1 MTSLSTS
8 TTSSAQETVEREIR
22 FAVVIY
28 GGVSLAVYINGVVQ
42 EMLHMVRSTAVD
54 FDKLSRVEKV
64 YRRLAASVGAPQ
76 PADAGD
82 IKAAK
87 PLGGRPGRAS
97 LRPVPLS
104 TETTATAESEPPI
117 FTCFKVDILSGTSAG
132 GINAIYLAK
141 ALVNNQSLD
150 SLARMWITDADL
162 AQLLN
167 DRKVRPVY
175 LRQGSPNS
183 LLSSA
188 WMYLRLLTAF
198 HAMNTPASK
207 EDGSS
212 TSLVDDL
219 DLFCTTTDL
228 RGLPVEIALTDE
240 NVEEQRYR
248 NFYHFKRRKDS
259 QERCNHSL
267 TPEMDPFLAFAAR
280 CTSSFPIAFEPM
292 ELNDIVPVMAN
303 QAWLQDYVADSAHVG
318 PNADALRLFGPDIAA
333 LKGADKFADIC
344 SIYKNNALT
353 TMNFADRPFGD
364 GGYLDNKPF
373 TYAIQTMKRRH
384 ATLPVDRKLI
394 YIEPAPEKFSD
405 PQTSVK
411 GKKERPNAIE
421 NSLDALVELPRYET
435 IRQDI
440 ENVVQ
445 WNADIARL
453 RRVIDDINEKLD
465 EKEDAEGAQ
474 AGGDPSTHPAYW
486 RLRLSGAADQL
497 SARMAEAINLDP
509 SSAPGQALRSIAGAW
524 RVKYFGESIHAERRF
539 LDLFDFD
546 FCERAIRFLRQRLQQ
561 LPDAPADAR
570 LRKHEVLTNLAG
582 ITEHFLTLSGER
594 LPLDLAQW
602 SEAPLATECWSQY
615 LTFIVDPKAA
625 AQLLSA
631 SELRESWPFPGEPSS
646 RDLAEFFST
655 TYRGRDLRVGWLFDC
670 KHNSRILALGTTPDG
685 PPPVPVCFGSIVNHI
700 AEQLIRHYSCGR
712 LNYDP
717 SLTLPLDS
725 SQSSCLQD
733 FVGRLGPLFKLSGD
747 TGRSGWDRFVRQDFQ
762 VYPIVFG
769 TSLGEFETVDIF
781 RISPQETRAI
791 ADTAP
796 SGAGSSNPPLRGAS
810 LGDFGAFLD
819 RRWRLS
825 DMLRGRL
832 DGAERLITAV
842 LPDSDAATLEVRED
856 LIRQAQDAIALEWED
871 FQKQFS
877 VDVSAPSSASPALPT
892 EFEGRGATIAEKGQ
906 PRKLGSRPTAI
917 IRSVYRFGA
926 VDADP
931 HDILRELSRSTIIVG
946 KMLDGLASEYNVAG
960 KKLTGTIVGAGRVLW
975 GLVEVSVPDSILR
988 YLFRNWL
995 WIFALIGTVNVG
1007 IGFSIGAPAV
1017 WKIGILLVSLVFLAN
1032 FLSGLFRS
1040 YMSTGT
1046 FPRRVLKSATLMIFA
1061 SVLIGATCI
1070 CIYDRS
1076 EIANAVWRVVVF
1088 FRFAAHLVRSPLA
1101 ALHNNSR

>member
-1 MTSLSTS
+1 MTPLSSS
-8 TTSSAQETVEREIR
+8 TAPSTQETVEREIR

-54 FDKLSRVEKV
+54 FDKLSDVEKV
-64 YRRLAASVGAPQ
+64 YRRLAASVGSPQ
-76 PADAGD
+76 PAATGGA
-82 IKAAK
+82 KGAK
-87 PLGGRPGRAS
+87 PFGGRPGRAS
-97 LRPVPLS
+97 LRPASLS
-104 TETTATAESEPPI
+104 PNATAESEQSI

-141 ALVNNQSLD
+141 ALVNNQNID

-167 DRKVRPVY
+167 DSKVSPAY

-183 LLSSA
+183 LLSSG

-198 HAMNTPASK
+198 HAMNAPACK
-207 EDGSS
+207 AGSANI
-212 TSLVDDL
+212 SLVDDL

-259 QERCNHSL
+259 QERCDHSL

-280 CTSSFPIAFEPM
+280 CTSSFPVAFEPM
-292 ELNDIVPVMAN
+292 ELNDIVQVVAN
-303 QAWLQDYVADSAHVG
+303 QAWSQDYVADSAHG
-318 PNADALRLFGPDIAA
+318 APDADALRLFGPEIAA

-344 SIYKNNALT
+344 SIYKNHALT
-353 TMNFADRPFGD
+353 TMSFAGRPFGD

-373 TYAIQTMKRRH
+373 TYAIQTMKKRH

-394 YIEPAPEKFSD
+394 YIEPASEKFSD

-465 EKEDAEGAQ
+465 EREDAEGAQ
-474 AGGDPSTHPAYW
+474 ASGDPGAPPAYW

-497 SARMAEAINLDP
+497 SARMAEAINVDP

-524 RVKYFGESIHAERRF
+524 RVKYFGKSIQSEQRF

-561 LPDAPADAR
+561 LPDAPTAAR
-570 LRKHEVLTNLAG
+570 LRKREVLTNLAG
-582 ITEHFLTLSGER
+582 IAEQFLTLSGDR

-602 SEAPLATECWSQY
+602 SDAPLAMECWSQY

-625 AQLLSA
+625 TQLLSA

-646 RDLAEFFST
+646 ADLAEFFSA
-655 TYRGRDLRVGWLFDC
+655 TYRGRDLRVSWLFDC
-670 KHNSRILALGTTPDG
+670 KYSSQIVALRTTPDEL
-685 PPPVPVCFGSIVNHI
+685 PPTPVCFGSIVNHI
-700 AEQLIRHYSCGR
+700 AEQLIHHYSGGR

-717 SLTLPLDS
+717 SLRPPLDS
-725 SQSSCLQD
+725 SQSSCLQE
-733 FVGRLGPLFKLSGD
+733 FVGHLGPLFALAGD
-747 TGRSGWDRFVRQDFQ
+747 TGRSGWERFLRQDYQ

-791 ADTAP
+791 ADAAP
-796 SGAGSSNPPLRGAS
+796 GAGTSNPPLRGAS

-842 LPDSDAATLEVRED
+842 LPDSDAATVQVREG
-856 LIRQAQDAIALEWED
+856 LIREAQEAIAREWED
-871 FQKQFS
+871 FQKQFAE
-877 VDVSAPSSASPALPT
+877 DVPAPSPAAPALPA
-892 EFEGRGATIAEKGQ
+892 ESEAPGATIAGTAG
-906 PRKLGSRPTAI
+906 PRKLGSRATAI
-917 IRSVYRFGA
+917 IRSVYRLGA

-931 HDILRELSRSTIIVG
+931 HCVLRELSRSTIIVG
-946 KMLDGLASEYNVAG
+946 KMLDGLASEYNIAG
-960 KKLTGTIVGAGRVLW
+960 KNLTGTLIGAGRVLW
-975 GLVEVSVPDSILR
+975 GLVEVSVPDSLVR
-988 YLFRNWL
+988 YLFRNLL
-995 WIFALIGTVNVG
+995 WIILLVGGVNVG
-1007 IGFSIGAPAV
+1007 IGLLINAAAV
-1017 WKIGILLVSLVFLAN
+1017 WKVGLFLVGLVFLAS
-1032 FLSGLFRS
+1032 FLSGLLRR
-1040 YMSTGT
+1040 YMSTGR
-1046 FPRRVLKSATLMIFA
+1046 FPRRVLKTATFVMIALVLISAT
-1061 SVLIGATCI
+1061 SI
-1070 CIYDRS
+1070 CIYNRS
-1076 EIANAVWRVVVF
+1076 EVASEAWHLVGL
-1088 FRFAAHLVRSPLA
+1088 FRFLAHLVRSPLA
-1101 ALHNNSR
+1101 ALHNDSH